1 MLLML
6 LVLHVFW
13 TFLLLKIAAKS
24 LKSGVDDIREES
36 EEDSEAILSDDEG
49 VASSSNGSLKRKKK
63 TN

>member
-6 LVLHVFW
+6 LVLHFFW

-36 EEDSEAILSDDEG
+36 EDSEAILTDEG
-49 VASSSNGSLKRKKK
+49 EASNSNGNVKRKKK